1 MPTASFIII
10 QYEQY
15 VIELRYIGM
24 SIIKPYSNSV
34 KGKKEQVAEM
44 FDNIAPKYDF
54 LNHFLS
60 FGIDKIW
67 RRKAI
72 HLLLKR
78 FPDNILDVATGTG
91 DFAIESL
98 KTGARKIIGVDISEE
113 MLAVGRTKIDAMGLG
128 NRITL
133 QKGDSEELGFPDN
146 SFDAVIVAFG
156 VRNFEN
162 LSKGIDELFRVL
174 KPGGMVCILEF
185 SKPKNFPVK
194 QIYGVYSFLILPFFG
209 RIFSKDKSAYRYLP
223 ESVENFPDG
232 EEFIAVLRK
241 SSFNLTIQHR
251 QTFGVATIYTGIK

>member
-1 MPTASFIII
+1 MM
-10 QYEQY
+10 
-15 VIELRYIGM
+15 M
-24 SIIKPYSNSV
+24 SEITPYSNSA

-72 HLLLKR
+72 RLLIKHA
-78 FPDNILDVATGTG
+78 PASILDVATGTA

-98 KTGARKIIGVDISEE
+98 KTGAQQIVGVDISEE
-113 MLAVGRTKIDAMGLG
+113 MLNFGRVKIDKLGVNQRIILQTGDAEGLG
-128 NRITL
+128 F
-133 QKGDSEELGFPDN
+133 GDATFE
-146 SFDAVIVAFG
+146 AVTVAFG

-162 LSKGIDELFRVL
+162 LPKGLMELYRVL

-185 SKPKNFPVK
+185 SKPVYFPVK
-194 QIYGVYSFLILPFFG
+194 QFYTFYSFYILPFLG
-209 RIFSKDKSAYRYLP
+209 RLFSKDNSAYRYLP
-223 ESVENFPDG
+223 ESVEKFPDG
-232 EEFIAVLRK
+232 EEFLGVLK
-241 SSFNLTIQHR
+241 SSGFKETRQHR